1 MGIVCIQYI
10 DCFVTVCVCVCVCV
24 FSGGQETELISRS
37 AVTRYQRPKQQEHTA
52 DSELVNSGSSSVSGA
67 YNA

>member
-1 MGIVCIQYI
+1 
-10 DCFVTVCVCVCVCV
+10 VCVCVCVCV

-37 AVTRYQRPKQQEHTA
+37 GVTQYQRPKQQEHTA